1 MEERKEIEEKI
12 IQFLRQNPHGATGS
26 EIAKHLGMNRV
37 TVAKY
42 LEVLRAEGLIDYKQV
57 GRTKIWYLNEDIA
70 TVEVLKGRKDILK
83 VLKRKDD
90 NSLIILGG
98 DLEFVLL
105 PIEFIPDLYIEIL
118 KSLENGGEIIKNIGR
133 RLGRQLV
140 HIAEIYTGIKPLNL
154 SGKHLESFIKQ
165 LVVFFLNLGWG
176 KLKDFVF
183 NPRKKELIVI
193 LEHSKIV
200 DSLKEVED
208 PVLKKLKDK
217 PVCYFLQGV
226 FQGIMEAIYPDIFTS
241 EERKC
246 KFRGD
251 EYCEFIVSI

>member
-1 MEERKEIEEKI
+1 MENRKEIEEKI

-26 EIAKHLGMNRV
+26 EIAKYLGMNRV

-83 VLKRKDD
+83 VLKRKED
-90 NSLIILGG
+90 NSLVILGG
-98 DLEFVLL
+98 DLEFVIL
-105 PIEFIPDLYIEIL
+105 PTEFIPDLYIEL
-118 KSLENGGEIIKNIGR
+118 FKSLENAEGVIRNIGR

-140 HIAEIYTGIKPLNL
+140 HLSEIYTGVKPANL
-154 SGKHLESFIKQ
+154 SGRHLENFVKQ
-165 LVVFFLNLGWG
+165 LIIFFLNLGWG
-176 KLKDFVF
+176 KLKDIVF
-183 NPRKKELIVI
+183 NYKKKELIVVV
-193 LEHSKIV
+193 ENSKIA

-208 PVLKKLKDK
+208 PVLTKLKGK
-217 PVCYFLQGV
+217 PVCYLLQGV
-226 FQGIMEAIYPDIFTS
+226 FLGIMEAIFPDVFNV

-246 KFRGD
+246 IYKGD
-251 EYCEFIVSI
+251 EYCEFVVSP